1 MLSPFLEMRILVFL
15 ESDLWLLVSP
25 KEEASSEDLE
35 ESDALEEGGFLNRPL
50 PPPPQLLSAESLSQ
64 LFDSLFKLSITFTSI
79 SSEISESSLSSENA
93 RAPMEEN
100 SCCCCCCCCC
110 CSWKLSDSE
119 S

>member
-25 KEEASSEDLE
+25 NEEASSEDLE
-35 ESDALEEGGFLNRPL
+35 ESDALEEGGFLNRPLL

-100 SCCCCCCCCC
+100 S
-110 CSWKLSDSE
+110 
-119 S
+119 